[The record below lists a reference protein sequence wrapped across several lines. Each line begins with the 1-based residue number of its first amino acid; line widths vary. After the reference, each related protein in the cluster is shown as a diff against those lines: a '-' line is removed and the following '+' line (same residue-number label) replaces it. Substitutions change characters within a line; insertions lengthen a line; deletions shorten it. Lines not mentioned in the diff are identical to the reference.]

1 MGALLEACI
10 TNSVPVPTGREGP
23 TCPLVAGSGKGTS
36 ASRGYTLK
44 RWILVLESSALKMPS
59 MVLGVVLLGTS

>member
-1 MGALLEACI
+1 MGALLEAYI
-10 TNSVPVPTGREGP
+10 TNSVPVPTGRGGP

-36 ASRGYTLK
+36 ASPGYTLK

-59 MVLGVVLLGTS
+59 VVLGVVLLGTS